1 MTVLAPI
8 ILLFLVLAALVSKSR
23 NELRDFNKEATIPLR
38 GWLALAVVVGHVD
51 TAMGYPISFFRHFHW
66 EASAVAVFFFMSGYG
81 YARSVTEKS
90 SAYMKGFFGRTC
102 WKLFLPFSIC
112 TLISLSLI
120 GMPINVSYIKYGE
133 IPFLLHSWF
142 VFELI
147 MMSLIFAVSCRLI
160 GNRMSWLLL
169 VLLWGLTA
177 IVYVCFRYILNW
189 PQWWYNSLGAF
200 PFGVTFYLIEPMI
213 RHQLQNTTK
222 RYIGYVLAIIVWV
235 VSVAIA
241 GIVSSDTPFLRDIP
255 RMFLG
260 AAIVLILYVFNLKYG
275 TFIGKIAYEVY
286 LSHGIFEVLLLRL
299 SVQPVLY
306 VSCVLLCTLMFSW
319 VVNVFIVKVRQMSCL
334 YFVKSNSVER

>member
-8 ILLFLVLAALVSKSR
+8 ILLLLALAAFVSKSGS
-23 NELRDFNKEATIPLR
+23 ELRDFNKEATIPLR

-51 TAMGYPISFFRHFHW
+51 TAMGCPISFFRHFHW

-90 SAYMKGFFGRTC
+90 SAYIKGFFRRTC
-102 WKLFLPFSIC
+102 WKLFLPFSVC
-112 TLISLSLI
+112 TLISLLLI

-133 IPFLLHSWF
+133 IPFLLHAWF

-147 MMSLIFAVSCRLI
+147 IMSLIFVVSYRTTGNLRSCFFLI
-160 GNRMSWLLL
+160 T
-169 VLLWGLTA
+169 LWSLTA
-177 IVYVCFRYILNW
+177 IMYVCFRYILNW

-200 PFGVTFYLIEPMI
+200 PFGVTFYLIEPII
-213 RHQLQNTTK
+213 RHKLQNPAK
-222 RYIGYVLAIIVWV
+222 RYWGYVLAIMVWM

-241 GIVSSDTPFLRDIP
+241 AMVASDTPFLRDIP

-260 AAIVLILYVFNLKYG
+260 AAIVLILYVFQLKCG

-286 LSHGIFEVLLLRL
+286 LSHGIFEVLLLRMQL
-299 SVQPVLY
+299 SPVLY
-306 VSCVLLCTLMFSW
+306 ASCVLLCTLMFSW
-319 VVNVFIVKVRQMSCL
+319 VVNRFVAKINQMSCF
-334 YFVKSNSVER
+334 YPVRT